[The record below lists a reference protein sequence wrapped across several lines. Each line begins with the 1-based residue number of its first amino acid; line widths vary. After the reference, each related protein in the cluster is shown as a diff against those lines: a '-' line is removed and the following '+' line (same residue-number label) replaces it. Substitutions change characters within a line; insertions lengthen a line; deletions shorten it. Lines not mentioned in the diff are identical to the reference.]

1 LTLQLL
7 QRLAGSSWLFIGE
20 VSGENDGFNGE
31 NGGFNAENGDF
42 DWESGDFC
50 GFLW

>member
-7 QRLAGSSWLFIGE
+7 QRLAGSSWFFIGE

-31 NGGFNAENGDF
+31 NGDF
-42 DWESGDFC
+42 DWECGDFY